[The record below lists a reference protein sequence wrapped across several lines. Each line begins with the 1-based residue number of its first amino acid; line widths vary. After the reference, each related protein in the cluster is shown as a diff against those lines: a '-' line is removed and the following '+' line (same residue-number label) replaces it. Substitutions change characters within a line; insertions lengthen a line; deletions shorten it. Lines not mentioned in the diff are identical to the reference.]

1 MNNGY
6 SLIKDYSVAPYNFV
20 SLPEIAVNAYESIE
34 ELPKHNE
41 LNDLLLNGYIEYDI
55 VTKTPLMIC
64 DNSKSNS
71 KEFFKN
77 SKGEKAIP
85 GSTLRGAIADNVAI
99 LSLSNITDYIKNERF
114 LYRIFGKG
122 ALNND
127 YKNRLQITTKDI
139 GGDKVSAPFTMK
151 AGYIYKQGKDSYA
164 IIPAKEINGYSY
176 FRISEQYLRKINP
189 KVDGIN
195 YMYTSEIVELINKK
209 EMFKNNQREKQTFL
223 KKIANKDKKGNEVYK
238 PYCVKISFNLKGKR
252 NVNKI
257 GKPGEFSNEGYLI
270 SSEKI
275 QGKLAHYIIPIYETK
290 DNEIVFNKEN
300 ENIKYIDF
308 YKDDCLRTKK
318 QREPNKIGIKDKEYF
333 LLPNNIGE
341 KYIKPIFYGKFN
353 NLYCF
358 GFSPYV
364 RIPYDNSILDG
375 VSENF
380 KNKKGISYL
389 EGIFGFTNKKIN
401 EIGKEISYK
410 GRVSFEDAVLCSK
423 EVNKRTYKIV
433 AGGPKASAYNL
444 YLKQDIKASAKEIKT
459 YNSKGFKIRGV
470 KGYWPRDFIR
480 EFSVESNKLNISI
493 NPVSEGNIFKGKI
506 KFKNLKKEELGLLL
520 WALKIDKD
528 CYETL
533 GYGKPYGFGTVK
545 VENINVVKD
554 DIKIKYSSM
563 INESEV
569 KVNIENIVS
578 YYKDYFKETYNIDL
592 ENHPSVKDL
601 KIMKTT
607 LVKEKDK
614 NQVRYM
620 SLNVNKDYGINEKK
634 NKNEFNLILPLP
646 SAVEF
651 KEILEGRKIIKN
663 NVYSQSKDS
672 NNRHYLKNN
681 YNKTYNENNNKYKN
695 RNNSNKRKYADKETE
710 PFNNG
715 LSALG
720 EFFK

>member
-6 SLIKDYSVAPYNFV
+6 SLAKYYSVSPYNFV
-20 SLPEIAVNAYESIE
+20 SLPEVAVNAYESIE

-41 LNDLLLNGYIEYDI
+41 LNDSLLNGYIEYDI

-77 SKGEKAIP
+77 AKGEKAIP
-85 GSTLRGAIADNVAI
+85 GSTLRGAIAQNVAI
-99 LSLSNITDYIKNERF
+99 LSLSNITNYIKDERF
-114 LYRIFGKG
+114 LYRSFREGSLRK
-122 ALNND
+122 D
-127 YKNRLQITTKDI
+127 YAYRLQISTKDI

-151 AGYIYKQGKDSYA
+151 AGFIYKLGKDDYA

-189 KVDGIN
+189 KVNGIN
-195 YMYTSEIVELINKK
+195 YMYTSKILDLINNKEEKK
-209 EMFKNNQREKQTFL
+209 NFL
-223 KKIANKDKKGNEVYK
+223 KSIGDKDYK

-257 GKPGEFSNEGYLI
+257 GKPGEFSNEGYLM

-300 ENIKYIDF
+300 GNIKYIDF

-318 QREPNKIGIKDKEYF
+318 QREPNKIGNKDKEYF

-341 KYIKPIFYGKFN
+341 KYIKPIFFGEFN

-401 EIGKEISYK
+401 EKGKEISYK

-433 AGGPKASAYNL
+433 AGDPKASAYNL

-480 EFSVESNKLNISI
+480 EFSVRNENLNISI

-563 INESEV
+563 INDSEV

-578 YYKDYFKETYNIDL
+578 DYKDYFKETYNIDL
-592 ENHPSVKDL
+592 ENHPSIKDL

-634 NKNEFNLILPLP
+634 NKNEFNSILPLP

-651 KEILEGRKIIKN
+651 KEILEGKIFKESA
-663 NVYSQSKDS
+663 YSQSTR
-672 NNRHYLKNN
+672 NNKQNYTKNN
-681 YNKTYNENNNKYKN
+681 YNKGYNQNNNKYK
-695 RNNSNKRKYADKETE
+695 K
-710 PFNNG
+710 
-715 LSALG
+715 
-720 EFFK
+720 